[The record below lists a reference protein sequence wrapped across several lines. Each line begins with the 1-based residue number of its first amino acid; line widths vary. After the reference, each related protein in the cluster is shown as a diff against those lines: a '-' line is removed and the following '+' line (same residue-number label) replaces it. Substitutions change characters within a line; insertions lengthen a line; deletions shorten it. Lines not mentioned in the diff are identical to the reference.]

1 MFVQLLT
8 EKQISPISSEVLARI
23 SIIRP
28 ILTGL
33 LMGIKQEVL
42 EELGGADNV
51 KLKMLPRAYR
61 PGAGDI
67 GFCFEWA
74 IHDAVKRRDPMVLER
89 LEDAAKKC
97 RLPGHDFESILFGLE
112 KSGKV
117 QVLDTANNILTPDS
131 RILTGERAQPLK
143 LKGYLNML
151 SAAFYRP
158 ETRKALPFSI
168 SGLWKADLFFGAT
181 DSDRWLGT
189 SLKINPSQLEGARG
203 LRIGIVPSMQGR
215 SDKVYLD
222 EKKNMM
228 AKSGNL
234 NYISIAGILNI
245 ITSII
250 LFMVIGRFNIVLLL
264 ATIINI
270 ALSVIMIKNENI
282 LAYKYSEEVRK
293 YIDDLLEYV
302 DMLKKENKNVNEF
315 TNSQETV
322 TEDLQENEN
331 IQNNEVNGK
340 EEEINRVDS
349 DEELKILFGLNND
362 EDLYI

>member
-228 AKSGNL
+228 VCPIPYDGSFMQLFYTSWGIVQQFIAADAKMPKEVALPVPADRQAAYELVSRRDYPVVDVIDALAPLSQYGLTEKKTVTIDTTVEKNGESYL
-234 NYISIAGILNI
+234 NSTI
-245 ITSII
+245 ITPIPAK
-250 LFMVIGRFNIVLLL
+250 V
-264 ATIINI
+264 
-270 ALSVIMIKNENI
+270 
-282 LAYKYSEEVRK
+282 
-293 YIDDLLEYV
+293 
-302 DMLKKENKNVNEF
+302 
-315 TNSQETV
+315 
-322 TEDLQENEN
+322 
-331 IQNNEVNGK
+331 
-340 EEEINRVDS
+340 
-349 DEELKILFGLNND
+349 
-362 EDLYI
+362 